1 MEAVGVAA
9 AIPADRRY
17 IPAVLA
23 EVMEAE
29 AASSKSQKLV
39 NKKQK
44 YRNVLEKRLLWQPLC
59 VIIFLMGT
67 DVVPNKQNRFYIQK
81 RIC

>member
-29 AASSKSQKLV
+29 AASSKYQKFGE
-39 NKKQK
+39 QETK
-44 YRNVLEKRLLWQPLC
+44 YRNVLEKRLPWQPLC
-59 VIIFLMGT
+59 VIIFLMRT
-67 DVVPNKQNRFYIQK
+67 NVSPKQTE
-81 RIC
+81 

>member
-1 MEAVGVAA
+1 MSYYQLSEEQLDNNSPAFLLIFYMRQKRNQFCIPA

-29 AASSKSQKLV
+29 AASSKYQKFGEQET
-39 NKKQK
+39 K
-44 YRNVLEKRLLWQPLC
+44 
-59 VIIFLMGT
+59 I
-67 DVVPNKQNRFYIQK
+67 
-81 RIC
+81 

>member
-17 IPAVLA
+17 IPAVQA

-29 AASSKSQKLV
+29 AANFNFFQCKMK
-39 NKKQK
+39 
-44 YRNVLEKRLLWQPLC
+44 
-59 VIIFLMGT
+59 
-67 DVVPNKQNRFYIQK
+67 NRSADDPK
-81 RIC
+81 NE

>member
-17 IPAVLA
+17 IPAVLE

-29 AASSKSQKLV
+29 AASSKYQKFGEQET
-39 NKKQK
+39 K
-44 YRNVLEKRLLWQPLC
+44 
-59 VIIFLMGT
+59 I
-67 DVVPNKQNRFYIQK
+67 
-81 RIC
+81 